1 MRAPTVYRRALQAPN
16 LVPLSNWASI
26 QRGYT
31 TGANTFFYLEQDEI
45 DRWQIEPEF
54 RQPLLKSLRHISRRA
69 LGKED
74 CNVEVLT
81 IPVETNLSGSHV
93 DDYIA
98 WGEENGWHLRR
109 TCASRQPWY
118 SLPEQ
123 EPASMLLAKGI
134 WQRHFVPLL
143 VENVLVDQQI
153 YRLRLADGVP
163 PLAAA
168 AILNSAWLALQM
180 ELNGRI
186 NFGEGVLWLAAYEV
200 LDLRVP
206 DPRYLPPGQLTA
218 LEDVYEPLLELPVK
232 PTKEELAHPGWQ
244 VFHSVASEIVH
255 FTAEE
260 VSSIIDSLQQRIAVR
275 QQKASKLSV

>member
-1 MRAPTVYRRALQAPN
+1 
-16 LVPLSNWASI
+16 
-26 QRGYT
+26 
-31 TGANTFFYLEQDEI
+31 
-45 DRWQIEPEF
+45 
-54 RQPLLKSLRHISRRA
+54 
-69 LGKED
+69 
-74 CNVEVLT
+74 
-81 IPVETNLSGSHV
+81 
-93 DDYIA
+93 
-98 WGEENGWHLRR
+98 
-109 TCASRQPWY
+109 
-118 SLPEQ
+118 
-123 EPASMLLAKGI
+123 MLLAKGI

-260 VSSIIDSLQQRIAVR
+260 VSSVIDSLQQRISVR